1 MEKRKINMMFQKGG
15 SGSITTRI
23 AIPKKWV
30 DKIGV
35 TQGEREVII
44 EFDGERIVVR
54 KMTDMERLIERIDET
69 IEKEQMK
76 SGMSGTELV
85 RVEINLTEEEKE
97 LFYGID
103 KYDSEHY
110 SWEIEENKLLI
121 SYMEEI

>member
-35 TQGEREVII
+35 TQDEREVII

-54 KMTDMERLIERIDET
+54 KMTDMERLMERIDET
-69 IEKEQMK
+69 IEKEQMRTGA
-76 SGMSGTELV
+76 SGAELV
-85 RVEINLTEEEKE
+85 RVEITLTDEEKE
-97 LFYGID
+97 LFQDID

-110 SWEIEENKLLI
+110 FWEIEENKLLI
-121 SYMEEI
+121 SYAEEV